1 MNLVIDI
8 GNTAVKFIIFDER
21 GACIHQYE
29 SKNGDIVPLK
39 RLLEQTPVKRAIIS
53 AVAETDEPLSSFL
66 KAMDPKPLWLNE
78 HTILPIR
85 NAYGTPHTLGTD
97 RLAAV
102 VGAGV
107 DFPFRNVLVVD
118 VGTCI
123 TYDLITADGYYCG
136 GNIAPGMRMRF
147 QAMHEHTARLPLVGF
162 EGDWPPPLGHTT
174 KEALTS
180 GVLWGIKAEIEAY
193 IHILQTKTDNLQ
205 VILTGGDGHIFH
217 KQLVK
222 NYKNITIDEVL
233 VARGLNRILEYNEK
247 EI

>member
-8 GNTAVKFIIFDER
+8 GNTAVKFIIFDKQ
-21 GACIHQYE
+21 GVCVHQCE
-29 SKNGDIVPLK
+29 SKCGDTVPLK
-39 RLLEQTPVKRAIIS
+39 KLLEQTPVERAIIS

-66 KAMDPKPLWLNE
+66 ATMTPKPLWLNE
-78 HTILPIR
+78 HTRLPIR

-102 VGAGV
+102 VGAEV
-107 DFPFRNVLVVD
+107 DFPCCNVLVVD

-123 TYDLITADGYYCG
+123 TYDLITADGYYRG

-147 QAMHEHTARLPLVGF
+147 QAMHEHTARLPLIGF
-162 EGDWPPPLGHTT
+162 EGNWPSPLGHTT

-193 IHILQTKTDNLQ
+193 IHMLHCKTDNLK
-205 VILTGGDGHIFH
+205 VILTGGDGHVFH
-217 KQLVK
+217 DQLAK
-222 NYKNITIDEVL
+222 NYKNITIDELL

>member
-8 GNTAVKFIIFDER
+8 GNTAVKFIIFDEQ
-21 GACIHQYE
+21 GACLHQCE
-29 SKNGDIVPLK
+29 STCGNIAPLK
-39 RLLEQTPVKRAIIS
+39 KLLEQTPVNRAIVS
-53 AVAETDEPLSSFL
+53 AVAEAEEPLSLYL
-66 KAMDPKPLWLNE
+66 KHMEPKPIWLTG
-78 HTILPIR
+78 HTRLPIR

-102 VGAGV
+102 VGARV
-107 DFPFRNVLVVD
+107 DFPSRNVLVVD

-123 TYDLITADGYYCG
+123 TYDLITADGYYHG

-147 QAMHEHTARLPLVGF
+147 QAMHEHTARLPFVEFDGN
-162 EGDWPPPLGHTT
+162 WPHPLGHTT

-193 IHILQTKTDNLQ
+193 ISMLQHKTDDLH

-217 KQLVK
+217 EKLVK
-222 NYKNITIDEVL
+222 SHKNVILDETL
-233 VARGLNRILEYNEK
+233 VARGLNRILEYNEN